1 MRRLG
6 ERTGLNYHDVAPV
19 TNAKTAC
26 KLRAAVSDPQ
36 AEQRPQGEQP
46 TQRDRL
52 RATRRDL
59 DLKRWAFVLVP
70 LVALVE
76 LAAHAVQVRSVTPA
90 ADWTA
95 ARDFV
100 ASQVRPDDLIAF
112 APRWIDPVGREHFG
126 PQLANLE
133 REAPADTSR
142 YPRAFEVGIRGA
154 HVPALAGW
162 RRADKHRFGDVTVTT
177 WENPTP
183 AHVIEDLVS
192 MVSPQRMRVSRGDA
206 DCPFA
211 HSAPLS
217 GGLGFGPGVPADR
230 FACSGGGA
238 VALSVVT
245 DLDYVP
251 HRCIYAPPPGGAPL
265 RLQFQ
270 GVRMGHSLHGHHAL
284 YVEAERGRS
293 GGPVTLTFKIGDDVV
308 GTVVHRDGDGWK
320 PFEFDTADRAGTVVD
335 LVAEVGAPSGER
347 RMYCFEADTR

>member
-1 MRRLG
+1 
-6 ERTGLNYHDVAPV
+6 V

-26 KLRAAVSDPQ
+26 KLRAAVGDPQ
-36 AEQRPQGEQP
+36 AEQRTPGDQP
-46 TQRDRL
+46 AQRDRL
-52 RATRRDL
+52 RAMGRDL
-59 DLKRWAFVLVP
+59 NLKRWAFVLVP
-70 LVALVE
+70 VVALVE
-76 LAAHAVQVRSVTPA
+76 LAAHALQIHSVTPA

-100 ASQVRPDDLIAF
+100 ASQVKPDDLIAF
-112 APRWIDPVGREHFG
+112 APRWVDPIGREQFG
-126 PQLANLE
+126 PQLANVE
-133 REAPADTSR
+133 REAPPDASR
-142 YPRAFEVGIRGA
+142 FPRAFEVGIRGA

-162 RRADKHRFGDVTVTT
+162 RRADRRRFGDVTVTT
-177 WENPTP
+177 WENPAP
-183 AHVIEDLVS
+183 VHVIDDLVS

-206 DCPFA
+206 ECAFG

-217 GGLGFGPGVPADR
+217 GGLGFGPGAPADR
-230 FACSGGGA
+230 FSCSSGGL
-238 VALSVVT
+238 VATSVVT

-270 GVRMGHSLHGHHAL
+270 GVHMGRTLHGHHAL

-293 GGPVTLTFKIGDDVV
+293 GGPVSLTFKIGDAVL

-335 LVAEVGAPSGER
+335 LIAEVGAPSGER